1 MRTITSI
8 DPGMSTGFSWV
19 NYTPTTRPK
28 LEARLQVT
36 GGMRGMVAYAPDPDY
51 LNPGEEL
58 VVEKFSPRPG
68 ARAWRLDELEPI
80 RIEGMLEYRYGS
92 RITWRKPE
100 QRKLIR
106 TLHETENFL
115 RWAGLW
121 TLPSDLG
128 MPDAD
133 DVNAAT
139 MHAIGYLRD
148 KAHIPTIEMLIEY
161 GDQHME
167 EDS

>member
-1 MRTITSI
+1 MRVVTAI
-8 DPGMSTGFSWV
+8 DPGMSTGVSWIRAGDS
-19 NYTPTTRPK
+19 TRPE
-28 LEARLQVT
+28 LLNRIQVSLGLSGT
-36 GGMRGMVAYAPDPDY
+36 IRFLDTLTHLPQ
-51 LNPGEEL
+51 EL

-92 RITWRKPE
+92 QITWRKPE
-100 QRKLIR
+100 QRKLVNNSLR
-106 TLHETENFL
+106 ETEDFL

-121 TLPSDLG
+121 TLPSDIG
-128 MPDAD
+128 MPDAN

-148 KAHIPTIEMLIEY
+148 QKHIPTIEMLIEY
-161 GDQHME
+161 GNLHME